1 VVINV
6 KNIYITIVSNVS
18 DVNNV
23 SIVGNV
29 SIVKHMDLPIKVKKI

>member
-1 VVINV
+1 MVINV

>member
-29 SIVKHMDLPIKVKKI
+29 SIVKHMDLPIKIKKI